1 MRLLRSVF
9 VLLIIMLMA
18 GCSGGS
24 GSNTPPSQTVSGV
37 AATGT
42 PISGTVYLKDSSNPA
57 KEIST
62 PINSDGSYIFD
73 VSSLTAPFIL
83 KAVGTANEQNY
94 TLYSLAGAPGVANIN
109 PLSHLAVVQA
119 NNGVDPASLYANLT
133 TAQLQAIKT
142 ALAPIIPQIQALLQQ
157 ILSQYG
163 VSTTNFISD
172 EYTANHIGLDL
183 LFDMIAIIVN
193 NGNLTMTNKVS
204 GAAILT
210 TTLSSNSLSGQVIIA
225 NIPTIAIQ
233 SLGAVY
239 AYPANTAVASGGT
252 TSFKAIVMGMSN
264 QSVTWSVVEAG
275 GGSITGAGVYSAPTS
290 AGTYHIK
297 ATSATDTSKS
307 ATVTVT
313 VSAAP
318 TNGQMGGAI
327 QGSSLS
333 LTGAVSTLNSASGM
347 FSGITTDGTS
357 LFFTNMHSICKAD
370 ISTGVITTIAGIA
383 NTPGSSD
390 GTAEARFY
398 LPYAITTDGTN
409 LYVADSG
416 NNTIRK
422 IIISTGVVSTFA
434 GSASASGSTDG
445 IGTSARFTEPE
456 GITTDGTYLYVA
468 DYGNYTIRKIVIAT
482 GAVTTFAG
490 SAGSVGSIDGVGAA
504 ARFKSIG
511 GITTDGSNI
520 YAAESGA
527 FLGLNNYSES
537 GAIRKIVI
545 ATGVVTTIAGSA
557 TETGS
562 TDGIGTIA
570 RFKQPIGI
578 TTDGTNL
585 YLADRDNYTIR
596 KVVISTG
603 VVSTIAGA
611 VGVSGATDAT
621 GINARFV
628 YPGDITTDGKSLY
641 VTDGSVTTGIIRKI
655 Q

>member
-18 GCSGGS
+18 GCGGGS

-83 KAVGTANEQNY
+83 KAVGTANGQNY

-210 TTLSSNSLSGQVIIA
+210 TTLSSNFLSGQVITA

-239 AYPANTAVASGGT
+239 AYPANTAIRRYNI
-252 TSFKAIVMGMSN
+252 F
-264 QSVTWSVVEAG
+264 QS
-275 GGSITGAGVYSAPTS
+275 
-290 AGTYHIK
+290 H
-297 ATSATDTSKS
+297 
-307 ATVTVT
+307 
-313 VSAAP
+313 
-318 TNGQMGGAI
+318 
-327 QGSSLS
+327 
-333 LTGAVSTLNSASGM
+333 
-347 FSGITTDGTS
+347 
-357 LFFTNMHSICKAD
+357 C
-370 ISTGVITTIAGIA
+370 
-383 NTPGSSD
+383 
-390 GTAEARFY
+390 
-398 LPYAITTDGTN
+398 
-409 LYVADSG
+409 
-416 NNTIRK
+416 
-422 IIISTGVVSTFA
+422 
-434 GSASASGSTDG
+434 
-445 IGTSARFTEPE
+445 
-456 GITTDGTYLYVA
+456 
-468 DYGNYTIRKIVIAT
+468 YGH
-482 GAVTTFAG
+482 
-490 SAGSVGSIDGVGAA
+490 
-504 ARFKSIG
+504 
-511 GITTDGSNI
+511 
-520 YAAESGA
+520 E
-527 FLGLNNYSES
+527 
-537 GAIRKIVI
+537 
-545 ATGVVTTIAGSA
+545 
-557 TETGS
+557 
-562 TDGIGTIA
+562 
-570 RFKQPIGI
+570 QPISHMEC
-578 TTDGTNL
+578 
-585 YLADRDNYTIR
+585 R
-596 KVVISTG
+596 
-603 VVSTIAGA
+603 
-611 VGVSGATDAT
+611 
-621 GINARFV
+621 
-628 YPGDITTDGKSLY
+628 
-641 VTDGSVTTGIIRKI
+641 
-655 Q
+655 